1 MSENTQAQGSALNE
15 GLGDE
20 LQDAIYF
27 CLADLASMDTRDI
40 NLRDHKEAWAAIES
54 FAGKARAIERDRIVD
69 KIINGS
75 QFFLAGIEPEMREA
89 VVRSVRFD

>member
-1 MSENTQAQGSALNE
+1 MEREEARKATSELNA

-27 CLADLASMDTRDI
+27 CLADLASIDTRDI
-40 NLRDHKEAWAAIES
+40 NLRDHKEAWAAIGS
-54 FAGKARAIERDRIVD
+54 FAGKVRVIERDRIVD

-89 VVRSVRFD
+89 VVRRAIA

>member
-1 MSENTQAQGSALNE
+1 MNQEDGSGNVRLNE
-15 GLGDE
+15 RLGDE

-27 CLADLASMDTRDI
+27 CLADLASIDTRDI

-69 KIINGS
+69 KIINGG

-89 VVRSVRFD
+89 VVRRAIA